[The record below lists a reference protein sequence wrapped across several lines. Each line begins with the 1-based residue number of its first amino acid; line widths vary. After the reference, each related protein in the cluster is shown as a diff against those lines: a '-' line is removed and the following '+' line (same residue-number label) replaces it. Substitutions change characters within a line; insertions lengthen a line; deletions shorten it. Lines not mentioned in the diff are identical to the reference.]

1 MIVAVDERG
10 TPKFDCQFLVKLA
23 RQGSD
28 TALSRFDLA
37 PGKFPFQRKRPVRP
51 SLTHEQLRFPKQQS
65 RDDLNN
71 GRISR
76 LETRTKRV
84 YRQSGALC

>member
-1 MIVAVDERG
+1 MIMAADERG
-10 TPKFDCQFLVKLA
+10 ISKFDCQFLVKLA

-51 SLTHEQLRFPKQQS
+51 SLTHEQLRFPEQQS
-65 RDDLNN
+65 RDNLNN
-71 GRISR
+71 RRSSHHG
-76 LETRTKRV
+76 TRTKRV
-84 YRQSGALC
+84 YRQSGALY